1 MSAEDRADGAPGPGR
16 HPTPSPESTFD
27 ALRRKPSSAS
37 AAMGDNA
44 GMDIDPPI
52 MGYYGRG
59 GEQDRL
65 FTDPV
70 GVLERLRTWDLL
82 ERVLPTRGTV
92 LDVGG
97 AAGVHAAWLVEHG
110 YDVEL
115 FDPVPLHVTQA
126 RELADSLPTG
136 QRFNAEVA
144 DARDVPR
151 EGDCAD
157 AVLLVGPLYHLLE
170 AADRRTALGEALR
183 LLRPGGV
190 LVAAAISRFAW
201 PFDAYRQQVASDT
214 AIQDSIAYSLE
225 TGRSVRV
232 PSPESFWAYF
242 HRPDELAAEIRN
254 AGFHDASVYGV
265 EGFAWLL
272 PDLRDI
278 LADSSQRGDLLAL
291 LRSTESES
299 GLLGVSSHLLAVA
312 RSPGGDETRK
322 D

>member
-136 QRFNAEVA
+136 QRFSAEVA

-151 EGDCAD
+151 EATTPMLCCCS
-157 AVLLVGPLYHLLE
+157 VPCITFSRPLTGARPWARHYDFCDP
-170 AADRRTALGEALR
+170 AACWWRLR
-183 LLRPGGV
+183 
-190 LVAAAISRFAW
+190 SRGS
-201 PFDAYRQQVASDT
+201 P
-214 AIQDSIAYSLE
+214 
-225 TGRSVRV
+225 GRST
-232 PSPESFWAYF
+232 P
-242 HRPDELAAEIRN
+242 I
-254 AGFHDASVYGV
+254 
-265 EGFAWLL
+265 
-272 PDLRDI
+272 
-278 LADSSQRGDLLAL
+278 DS
-291 LRSTESES
+291 
-299 GLLGVSSHLLAVA
+299 
-312 RSPGGDETRK
+312 RSPPTRQSRTR
-322 D
+322 